1 MFSDQCVG
9 GGITWSRDGR
19 FFFSRAEENPNIGSN
34 VWWLRVDEQTG
45 EPHGEKVQMTS
56 GPDWKP
62 RPEISAD
69 GKRLTFL
76 RSNIAPTIYVG
87 DIDTKSKS
95 LANLHRLT
103 LDESAS
109 RPYEWTPDGKAVLF
123 ISDRDGEFHIYRQ
136 RIGEISPELLVDGH
150 DSPSILRLNP
160 EATEILYNV
169 QATHAGSSAPL
180 PRSPGFSA
188 EKVGLMR
195 APIAGGSG
203 QQLLQADGINNFQCA
218 RAPSRMCLFSR
229 FDKEALVMI
238 QFDPANGEM
247 KELFR
252 TNEQGWQNYNWTL
265 SQDGKILAMCK
276 EARVSQ
282 DATIRLLALDGAPER
297 VVHINE
303 WTQIVSFD
311 WAADG
316 KSFWASAILRGD
328 KRALVSIDLKGNM
341 RTVLAGELPYIGWA
355 IPSRDGK
362 HVAMWQ
368 SSGGSN
374 AWMLD
379 GF

>member
-1 MFSDQCVG
+1 VAD
-9 GGITWSRDGR
+9 
-19 FFFSRAEENPNIGSN
+19 
-34 VWWLRVDEQTG
+34 VD
-45 EPHGEKVQMTS
+45 
-56 GPDWKP
+56 
-62 RPEISAD
+62 A
-69 GKRLTFL
+69 
-76 RSNIAPTIYVG
+76 
-87 DIDTKSKS
+87 KSKT
-95 LANLHRLT
+95 LGQLQRLT
-103 LDESAS
+103 LDESRS

-169 QATHAGSSAPL
+169 QGTHPGNSAPL

-188 EKVGLMR
+188 ERVGLMR
-195 APIAGGSG
+195 APIGGG
-203 QQLLQADGINNFQCA
+203 TGRQLLEAEGINNFQCA

-238 QFDPANGEM
+238 QFDPASGEM

-252 TNEQGWQNYNWTL
+252 TSEEGWQNYNWTL
-265 SQDGKILAMCK
+265 SQDGKTLAMCK

-282 DATIRLLALDGAPER
+282 DVTIRLLSLDGKPEKDI
-297 VVHINE
+297 HIND
-303 WTQIVSFD
+303 WIDIVAFD

-316 KSFWASAILRGD
+316 KSFWASAIMRAD
-328 KRALVSIDLKGNM
+328 KRALVNIDLKGNL
-341 RTVLAGELPYIGWA
+341 RTEMVGERPYIGWA

-368 SSGGSN
+368 STGGSN